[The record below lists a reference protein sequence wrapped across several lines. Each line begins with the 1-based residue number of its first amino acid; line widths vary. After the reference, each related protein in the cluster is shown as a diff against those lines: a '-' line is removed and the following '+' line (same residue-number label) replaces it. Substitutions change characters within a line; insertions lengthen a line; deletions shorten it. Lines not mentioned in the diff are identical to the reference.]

1 MKKTIVMAFC
11 DDEFVG
17 MRPLLLIASLL
28 NFGVASKITWL
39 VNCINFICLLDIFKV
54 GLEL

>member
-39 VNCINFICLLDIFKV
+39 VNCIICLLDIFKV